1 MRLSKEALVTAT
13 LWLLAPLF
21 LATAII
27 GGLRNYS
34 IVPFWDMW
42 YGYLDFFFR
51 ASEGGWKEWWAQHNE
66 HRIVLSRILF
76 WMDLAWFDGTVRFL
90 IAVNY
95 LLVAG
100 AFLTFRAIL
109 RERAGVLARTKPAA
123 LTGLFVFICLFSW
136 VQYENFVWG
145 FQSQFFLAQWLPLLA
160 FYLLYQSTVPSPA
173 SPRQFALA
181 CIVGVLCI
189 GTMANGVLALP
200 LMVAY
205 ALLQRMGWKRIG
217 ALALLSVVCL
227 TVYFIDYRSTQGH
240 GSVGEFSQ
248 RPVKLLQY
256 VLVYLGSPFYH
267 WFGARSLPLA
277 QLFGLVFVVL
287 SAIKT
292 AQCLRNPRQHAL
304 ETCLLTFIVY
314 IGGTA
319 LGTGVGRLIFGLT
332 QAATGRYTTPALMGW
347 MALLMLFLPT
357 LLRSLAAWRNRIVW
371 PLLTLLLSMTVYQ
384 AKATQSQRAALFER
398 DVAGLALQ
406 LGVRDDDQLRRIF
419 YNTDVALQIGNKS
432 AEANLSVFGLP
443 SIRDARHVIN
453 RPGGALPTR
462 ACSGAALTEVDAV
475 ARDPRY
481 KRVKGWIAPAIGE
494 DFISSVRFVN
504 EQGVVV
510 GYALA
515 GERMTPPPPVSAG
528 AQDRQRLRVQI
539 FKGYLLS
546 EFAGGPVTL
555 APTGAECSIRIEP
568 PLPPAFRVSPAGPSA
583 PVVNVS
589 LRNIVS
595 NNGWTGTDFARSQLP
610 GLKTIGSYVHGDS
623 DTGNL
628 VLRLRRGAVIYYRS
642 GPASGKQLFRVDDG
656 KLYAGQF
663 PVIDPWAV
671 LVFDSPK
678 LPEEF
683 TLTLSDAGNGWG
695 EWSAIALQN
704 IP

>member
-13 LWLLAPLF
+13 LRLLAPLF
-21 LATAII
+21 LATAVI
-27 GGLRNYS
+27 GAFRNYS

-51 ASEGGWKEWWAQHNE
+51 ASEGGWKEWWALHNE
-66 HRIVLSRILF
+66 HRIVLSRVLF

-109 RERAGVLARTKPAA
+109 RDRAGALARTKPAA
-123 LTGLFVFICLFSW
+123 LASLFVFICLFSW

-173 SPRQFALA
+173 SLRQFALA
-181 CIVGVLCI
+181 CIVGVLCT
-189 GTMANGVLALP
+189 GTMANGVVALP

-205 ALLQRMGWKRIG
+205 ALMQRMGWKRIA

-227 TVYFIDYRSTQGH
+227 TVYFIDYQSTPGH
-240 GSVGEFSQ
+240 GSVGEISQ
-248 RPVKLLQY
+248 HPVKLLQY

-287 SAIKT
+287 SAIRA

-304 ETCLLTFIVY
+304 ETCLLTFVVY

-319 LGTGVGRLIFGLT
+319 LGTGVGRLVFGLT

-357 LLRSLAAWRNRIVW
+357 LLRSLAAWQNRIVW

-384 AKATQSQRAALFER
+384 AKATHSQRPALFER
-398 DVAGLALQ
+398 EVAALALD
-406 LGVRDDDQLRRIF
+406 LGVRDDDQVGRVV
-419 YNTDVALQIGNKS
+419 YNTDVAIQISEK
-432 AEANLSVFGLP
+432 AAKADLSVFRLP
-443 SIRDARHVIN
+443 SIRNARQVIN
-453 RPGGALPTR
+453 RPGGALPAA
-462 ACSGAALTEVDAV
+462 ACSGALTEVDAV

-481 KRVKGWIAPAIGE
+481 QRVTGWIAPAIGE
-494 DFISSVRFVN
+494 DSISSVRLVN
-504 EQGVVV
+504 
-510 GYALA
+510 
-515 GERMTPPPPVSAG
+515 ERMTPPPPVSAS
-528 AQDRQRLRVQI
+528 AQDRQRPRGQL

-546 EFAGGPVTL
+546 EFAWSPVTL
-555 APTGAECSIRIEP
+555 APTGAECSIRVER

-583 PVVNVS
+583 PAVNVS

-595 NNGWTGTDFARSQLP
+595 HDGWTGTDFARSQLP
-610 GLKTIGSYVHGDS
+610 GLKTIGSYVNGDS
-623 DTGNL
+623 DTGEL

-642 GPASGKQLFRVDDG
+642 GPVSGKQLYRVDDG

-671 LVFDSPK
+671 LLFDSPR
-678 LPEEF
+678 LPAEF
-683 TLTLSDAGNGWG
+683 TLTLSDAGGDWG
-695 EWSAIALQN
+695 EWSAIALQD